1 MRAAWPLPARSQAM
15 MDFVYVVLTAGLFA
29 LSWGLVRLCDRV

>member
-1 MRAAWPLPARSQAM
+1 VKPIFLAVGAS
-15 MDFVYVVLTAGLFA
+15 MDIVYIAITAGLFA

>member
-1 MRAAWPLPARSQAM
+1 LFAM
-15 MDFVYVVLTAGLFA
+15 NDAIYLALTAGLFA